1 MAGVKGRS
9 GGARPGAGRKRK
21 ETVEM
26 QGNRRDALLDVVTER
41 LWRETVKGWFETA
54 RETKNYAL
62 LFPLLPYIMGAA
74 KQEINVSGQVEHAD
88 QRRSRRSA
96 SRVGKELLRV
106 MLGGTPS
113 TAVARRGGT
122 LLLERDAAGRRG
134 RAPVRRRRLGD
145 AAGDPRRRLQPAFA
159 GRRQGVPRLLEDAHG
174 RHLRGP
180 DALRGRRRADD
191 RPDLGTGQE
200 RALGRGP
207 SACSPAR

>member
-74 KQEINVSGQVEHAD
+74 KQEINVSGQVEHVQIESA
-88 QRRSRRSA
+88 RR
-96 SRVGKELLRV
+96 VLRV
-106 MLGGTPS
+106 VGGTD
-113 TAVARRGGT
+113 G
-122 LLLERDAAGRRG
+122 
-134 RAPVRRRRLGD
+134 
-145 AAGDPRRRLQPAFA
+145 
-159 GRRQGVPRLLEDAHG
+159 
-174 RHLRGP
+174 
-180 DALRGRRRADD
+180 
-191 RPDLGTGQE
+191 
-200 RALGRGP
+200 
-207 SACSPAR
+207 